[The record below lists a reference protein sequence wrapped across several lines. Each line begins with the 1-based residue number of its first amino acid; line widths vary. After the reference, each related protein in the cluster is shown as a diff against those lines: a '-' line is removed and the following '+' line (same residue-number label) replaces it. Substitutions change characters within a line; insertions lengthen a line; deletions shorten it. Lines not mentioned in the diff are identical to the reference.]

1 MHVHRGRPVDPVISG
16 GAEILRGELEITK
29 PAQVSRPLPPQ
40 LVSRLDKTTRTS
52 KTPGEYRLLAAIRFW
67 NVIHYF
73 FPYQQLIREGWDSVL
88 EEFIPKLESARDARE
103 YALTLAEM
111 ATHTHDS
118 HVSVRGKAMTE
129 YFGAG
134 EPGGRATRDRRAAA
148 VVTRL
153 AVDGSVKE
161 SGTQVGDIILK
172 VDGEPVRERDE
183 SHWSLHH
190 GLDGAGPHGTVI
202 PWSGC
207 SGGLPGSSVTVTV
220 RDHDGHNTRAKA

>member
-1 MHVHRGRPVDPVISG
+1 M
-16 GAEILRGELEITK
+16 
-29 PAQVSRPLPPQ
+29 
-40 LVSRLDKTTRTS
+40 
-52 KTPGEYRLLAAIRFW
+52 
-67 NVIHYF
+67 
-73 FPYQQLIREGWDSVL
+73 

-134 EPGGRATRDRRAAA
+134 EPAVELREIEGEP

-153 AVDGSVKE
+153 AADGSVKE

-172 VDGEPVRERDE
+172 VDGEPVRERMNRIGRYITA
-183 SHWSLHH
+183 STAQAHMHMILVR
-190 GLDGAGPHGTVI
+190 LL
-202 PWSGC
+202 
-207 SGGLPGSSVTVTV
+207 GGSPGSSVTVTV
-220 RDHDGHNTRAKA
+220 RDHDGHIRERKLKRVGRLAASLGGVSEGEVFRLLDGNVGYADLTRLTVPEVDPMFERFKDAEGIIFDMSRVSQRDGMVDRTADQHQGGDSCR